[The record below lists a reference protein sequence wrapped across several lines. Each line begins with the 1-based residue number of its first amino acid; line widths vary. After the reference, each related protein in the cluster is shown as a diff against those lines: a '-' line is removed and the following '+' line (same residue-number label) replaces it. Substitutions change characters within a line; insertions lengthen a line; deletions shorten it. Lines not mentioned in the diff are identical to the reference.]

1 MIRPSSG
8 FMCVITKNKDS
19 IYYLDV
25 QEQKLDLSEKLCHFV
40 GLSHVF
46 YSLCASSEEGVGATP
61 QHWHQQE
68 TQQVD
73 WSQIMWLKKNVRLE
87 KSFFFFQKHF
97 CQADPK

>member
-1 MIRPSSG
+1 MKWDLERFPHLWWKGCNSKPESRSGSREMEPNTERNQVCMIRPSSG

-61 QHWHQQE
+61 QH
-68 TQQVD
+68 
-73 WSQIMWLKKNVRLE
+73 
-87 KSFFFFQKHF
+87 
-97 CQADPK
+97 